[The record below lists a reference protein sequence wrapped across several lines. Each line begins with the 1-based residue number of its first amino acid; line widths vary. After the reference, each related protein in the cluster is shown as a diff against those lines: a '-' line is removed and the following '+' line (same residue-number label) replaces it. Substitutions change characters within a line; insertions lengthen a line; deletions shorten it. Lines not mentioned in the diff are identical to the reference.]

1 MSVILAKDSFAQ
13 SSDQKWPKALHAGHS
28 PQFSSSGVLLVGHHS
43 TDLRRDL
50 GNVEACAVKVVSRMS
65 QAATVCDIV
74 GDDNKRLLELE
85 ALPADF

>member
-1 MSVILAKDSFAQ
+1 M
-13 SSDQKWPKALHAGHS
+13 
-28 PQFSSSGVLLVGHHS
+28 LLVGHHS
-43 TDLRRDL
+43 TDLGRDL